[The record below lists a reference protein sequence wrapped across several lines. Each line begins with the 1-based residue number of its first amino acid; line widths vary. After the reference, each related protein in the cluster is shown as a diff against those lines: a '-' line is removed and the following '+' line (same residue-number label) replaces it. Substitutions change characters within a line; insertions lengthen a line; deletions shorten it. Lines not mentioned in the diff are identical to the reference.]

1 MLQKVKKMLC
11 SCQITF
17 RDGKGPIEG
26 VQGGASAL
34 LKPLKK
40 VETRHYGY
48 TGSSVNLQRYR
59 FVALNE
65 MGRILVTR

>member
-1 MLQKVKKMLC
+1 MEN
-11 SCQITF
+11 
-17 RDGKGPIEG
+17 GPIEG

-40 VETRHYGY
+40 AEAKHYSYIGVP
-48 TGSSVNLQRYR
+48 VNSQRYR

-65 MGRILVTR
+65 MGWILVTR